1 MSMPYRRS
9 RSFRA
14 APRMLLV
21 MALLT
26 SLTAGPVG
34 LSAAA
39 AAEEDTTVTFTGAG
53 WGHGVGLSQYG
64 AYGMAR
70 EGASYEQILSHF
82 FTGTE
87 IGVLGQGDLDAAEP
101 LWVNLEYDRS
111 DLGLA
116 VVASAYASDP
126 DATPVPV
133 TVIRNP
139 GDASEERW
147 DLDPG
152 GRLEITWD
160 GDSTCTPVLYAPG
173 GAEIDPAPG
182 PGPCNLD
189 LEWDGW
195 IDEPTRL
202 VEIEGCTL
210 ANWNTAPTS
219 YPPCRYGRGTMHLR
233 LGPGGM
239 DLSVELD
246 IDDYILGISEM
257 PYYWGLSSNGGYE
270 ALAAQAVAARS
281 YARELQIYRGTPGDN
296 SCARWCH
303 VRDDTTDQRYVGWGH
318 GGLGQTEWIQAA
330 TETAGEVLVHPDAPS
345 NGVVRAY
352 YSSSS
357 GGATENIEDVWSG
370 WDSREYYSSVDD
382 HWSLDPAINGNA
394 SWTKTVAAATVAAKV
409 GLDEIISIQVTA
421 RNTSGSAH
429 TVAFTGVSG
438 GDVVT
443 VTKTSSW
450 VKSTFGLKSIYF
462 DVGLEEPPP
471 PFVDIVGSVHYDA
484 IAAIWERG
492 ITYGC
497 NPPSNDRYCPTGS
510 MTRGEMAAF
519 LVRALDL
526 PASGEDAFVDD
537 GDSIFQDDINR
548 LAAAGITRG
557 CNPPDNDRYCPDQS
571 VTREQMAA
579 FLVRAFTYTDG
590 GEGDRFVDDDDS
602 IFEADI
608 DRLATAGVTYGCNPP
623 DNDRYCPT
631 DPVRRDE
638 MASFLDRALTGAGA

>member
-1 MSMPYRRS
+1 
-9 RSFRA
+9 
-14 APRMLLV
+14 MLLV
-21 MALLT
+21 TALLA

-34 LSAAA
+34 LPAA

-64 AYGMAR
+64 AYGMSK
-70 EGASYEQILSHF
+70 EGAGYEEILTHF
-82 FTGTE
+82 FTGAQ
-87 IGVLGQGDLDAAEP
+87 IGVLGEGDVAAADP

-116 VVASAYASDP
+116 VVASAYAGDAG
-126 DATPVPV
+126 ATPVPV

-139 GDASEERW
+139 GDPAEERW

-152 GRLEITWD
+152 ARLEITWD
-160 GDSTCTPVLYAPG
+160 GDDSCTPVLYAPG
-173 GAEIDPAPG
+173 GAAIEPAPG

-257 PYYWGLSSNGGYE
+257 PYYWGLDSNDGYE

-318 GGLGQTEWIQAA
+318 GGSGQTEWIQAA
-330 TETAGEVLVHPDAPS
+330 NETAGEVLTHPDAP
-345 NGVVRAY
+345 NNHVVRAY

-357 GGATENIEDVWSG
+357 GGATENIEDIWSG
-370 WDSREYYSSVDD
+370 WDRREYYTSVDD
-382 HWSLDPAINGNA
+382 HWSLDPALNGNA
-394 SWTKTVAAATVAAKV
+394 AWTKTVAATTVAAAA
-409 GLDEIISIQVTA
+409 GLDELISVRVSA

-429 TVAFTGVSG
+429 TVEFTGVAG
-438 GDVVT
+438 GT
-443 VTKTSSW
+443 VATIAKTSAW

-462 DVGLEEPPP
+462 GVGLEEPPP
-471 PFVDIVGSVHYDA
+471 PFVDVVDSVHYDA
-484 IAAIWERG
+484 IAAIWARG

-497 NPPSNDRYCPTGS
+497 NPPDNDRYCPTGS
-510 MTRGEMAAF
+510 VTRGEMAAF

-526 PASGEDAFVDD
+526 PATDQDAFVDD
-537 GDSIFQDDINR
+537 GDSIFEADINR

-557 CNPPDNDRYCPDQS
+557 CNPPDNDRYCPDQA

-579 FLVRAFTYTDG
+579 FLVRAFAYTDG

-608 DRLATAGVTYGCNPP
+608 DRLATAAVTFGCNPP
-623 DNDRYCPT
+623 DNDRYCPA
-631 DPVRRDE
+631 DAVRRDE